1 MASFPPAFFGFMYG
15 ITTIATTPM
24 QFVNIPMYNYI
35 QDNPGEEPTEK
46 KLKDL
51 NSGHIGP
58 YFFEMSVTLSNRD
71 RFRNYELC
79 YCWSMLDPLLASCY
93 FLLHISKKSGSK
105 SQEVIN

>member
-46 KLKDL
+46 NLK
-51 NSGHIGP
+51 N
-58 YFFEMSVTLSNRD
+58 
-71 RFRNYELC
+71 
-79 YCWSMLDPLLASCY
+79 
-93 FLLHISKKSGSK
+93 
-105 SQEVIN
+105 